1 MVVNVGEYWCDAMHH
16 WRSSGLVLVVQEGE
30 EEEEKGR
37 NRVNCRPGSR
47 GKRQLDYSN
56 PYTGSRESACTGS
69 GPAAPAAF
77 D

>member
-1 MVVNVGEYWCDAMHH
+1 M
-16 WRSSGLVLVVQEGE
+16 LVVQEGE